1 MVNKIAQREAKD
13 SITNGFQFARYERFS
28 LAPSSKNKR
37 LGHHHADYG
46 KTRSGSAWSVADI
59 LREAA
64 REPTDWKKHF
74 PHVLEP
80 QRPTVAYGCDPLE
93 VEALAAHWITTVKQ
107 SNGKRMRPDTPSM
120 IAGVISWPPHRP
132 VEEFNEFLAYGVEKL
147 KEIYGERLRSVV
159 AHYDEITES
168 QGALHYHFYVV
179 PLDGE
184 DFGVI
189 DKAYAADKGERKRA
203 NSTDDEKKKKVDKYG
218 KKYATGARKAIG
230 AQVLVDWQDMIHDKI
245 SKKFGLLRT
254 GPRRERWTRDETM
267 LRLRV
272 AESERKKKIAEDAL
286 LDAAE
291 KQATIDEENEKIRL
305 QQLELAYFESQREIE
320 ERALKEDFYTQLFEA
335 ADEKARREAEFDR
348 RQEAIKRELVESER
362 LRLAAEEESKRII
375 EKSRIIFTAE
385 QELAVREQRISRF
398 IEGTPS
404 QVIAEFAEMELE
416 KEKLKA
422 RLESANRKVQ
432 SLEQDLFIH
441 KNKIFALETAVVTM
455 RKLFG
460 EIYNWIKQT
469 NQNVADALAKK
480 FNAIMYALNG
490 GGGTGSNELKPWST
504 KDATAKKK
512 LFVLPKPEPKNKR
525 KEEEGKF

>member
-1 MVNKIAQREAKD
+1 MANKITQREAKD

-37 LGHHHADYG
+37 LGHHHTDYG

-64 REPTDWKKHF
+64 REPIDWKKHF

-80 QRPTVAYGCDPLE
+80 QPPTVAYGCDPLE

-107 SNGKRMRPDTPSM
+107 SNGKRMRPDTPAM
-120 IAGVISWPPHRP
+120 VAGVISWPPHRP
-132 VEEFNEFLAYGVEKL
+132 VEKFNEFLAYGVERL

-184 DFGVI
+184 DFGVV

-203 NSTDDEKKKKVDKYG
+203 NSTDDETKKKVDKYG
-218 KKYATGARKAIG
+218 KKYATGARKAMG
-230 AQVLVDWQDMIHDKI
+230 AQALVDWQNMIHEKI
-245 SKKFGLLRT
+245 STTFGLLRT

-267 LRLRV
+267 LRLRM
-272 AESERKKKIAEDAL
+272 AESERQKKIAEEAL
-286 LDAAE
+286 MGVAA
-291 KQATIDEENEKIRL
+291 KQAKIDEENERIRL

-320 ERALKEDFYTQLFEA
+320 ERALKEDFYTHLFDA
-335 ADEKARREAEFDR
+335 ADDKARREAEFDR
-348 RQEAIKRELVESER
+348 RQEAIEREMIESER
-362 LRLAAEEESKRII
+362 LRFEAEEESKRII
-375 EKSRIIFTAE
+375 EKSKIVLTAA
-385 QELAVREQRISRF
+385 QEIAGREQRISRF

-404 QVIAEFAEMELE
+404 TVIAEFKEMELE

-422 RLESANRKVQ
+422 KLESATHKVQ
-432 SLEQDLFIH
+432 SLENELIVH
-441 KNKIFALETAVVTM
+441 KSKIFALETAVEAM
-455 RKLFG
+455 RNLVG
-460 EIYNWIKQT
+460 ETYHWIKKK
-469 NQNVADALAKK
+469 NLDVANAVAKR
-480 FNAIMYALNG
+480 FNAIMSALNG
-490 GGGTGSNELKPWST
+490 SENEGSDAEPVEVKSKRGFEYKLK
-504 KDATAKKK
+504 
-512 LFVLPKPEPKNKR
+512 R
-525 KEEEGKF
+525 